1 MRPFFPILMVGAG
14 LLTAGCQPNSASN
27 AAPKAE
33 KSGPMTEA
41 QLQRL
46 EGQLKANSSD
56 AGLKDRVAEA
66 NYEVGYAM
74 EMDTNLDSKVKYR
87 GALKFYRRALELN
100 PKHEQAAKEK
110 KQIEDIYI
118 SMGRPIPK

>member
-1 MRPFFPILMVGAG
+1 MRRLFPILMVAG
-14 LLTAGCQPNSASN
+14 LLTAGCKPDAASN
-27 AAPKAE
+27 PAPKAE

-41 QLQRL
+41 QLQQL

-66 NYEVGYAM
+66 NYEVGYTM
-74 EMDTNLDSKVKYR
+74 EMDPNLDPKVKYR

-100 PKHEQAAKEK
+100 PQHEQAAKEK
-110 KQIEDIYI
+110 KQIEDIYT